1 MKVFLQEQATPNL
14 EMEIILLLIQA
25 KISLMILH
33 YRL

>member
-14 EMEIILLLIQA
+14 EMEIILLLIQP

-33 YRL
+33 YGL